1 MRYPGEEEDK
11 DVGDSTNPGLEN
23 GIPETPV
30 PHHGRYLL
38 RARDV
43 LGGGAGPGLS
53 HADVVVGSRSPGH
66 WTRFSRHVDSG
77 GTVTTGLGGAHRP
90 RPSPV

>member
-23 GIPETPV
+23 GILETPV

-43 LGGGAGPGLS
+43 LGGGPAPVSVTLMWRSEAAVQGTGHVSLDTWTVEELS
-53 HADVVVGSRSPGH
+53 RLA
-66 WTRFSRHVDSG
+66 
-77 GTVTTGLGGAHRP
+77 
-90 RPSPV
+90 